1 MDQPKCL
8 INASYL
14 LSYLFIYYYVA
25 IFGKE
30 RQDSCFKVKTT
41 SARSQTCSSAS
52 GHYHS
57 ELQKSEDW
65 VPEAQNSGAQKTK
78 AIALWKTS
86 PSKVIA
92 LCCLLEHFTLHWEA
106 IKTITRSLVKVI
118 IFFKIQKILPE

>member
-1 MDQPKCL
+1 ML
-8 INASYL
+8 
-14 LSYLFIYYYVA
+14 
-25 IFGKE
+25 
-30 RQDSCFKVKTT
+30 
-41 SARSQTCSSAS
+41 
-52 GHYHS
+52 
-57 ELQKSEDW
+57 KSVE
-65 VPEAQNSGAQKTK
+65 VGAPGAQNSGAQKTE